1 MGNAGVLPL
10 SSWHHIPC
18 WELGVKKVS
27 IFLATHAQTGVSL
40 MLSSTVG
47 EGDGVSGMYLTATEP
62 CYSYQDFV
70 SSLIICLWDHFER
83 LSFFFFFHDFHH
95 LWLFHWGAVLQS
107 SSYCYFEVILLHILS
122 INPLPTYTIQI

>member
-83 LSFFFFFHDFHH
+83 LSFFFFFMIFTIYGYFTGEQFCRALHTAI
-95 LWLFHWGAVLQS
+95 LKSYS
-107 SSYCYFEVILLHILS
+107 SISY
-122 INPLPTYTIQI
+122 Q